1 MLYSSCYRAVNI
13 RLLYR
18 AIDLRQSRREVGK
31 ERGESPIHPLFIFS
45 NLMSTLWTN
54 LYVGECV
61 CVSRVWRKQVSR
73 IFVRADFIITTTAND
88 QQQNNNNSSS
98 DNKIE
103 NHETCWLWLVLVLV
117 LLA

>member
-13 RLLYR
+13 TLLYR

-31 ERGESPIHPLFIFS
+31 ERGESPFHPLFIFS

-61 CVSRVWRKQVSR
+61 CVCQEFGVNKFLEFLCAPISLSQQQQTINNRT
-73 IFVRADFIITTTAND
+73 TTTAATT
-88 QQQNNNNSSS
+88 
-98 DNKIE
+98 K
-103 NHETCWLWLVLVLV
+103 
-117 LLA
+117 